1 MPINRVFARGDT
13 PHSSATHSE
22 LVRGLTRKFE
32 QELSEMVDEVGA
44 EEFTAARFR
53 RLLGDMGSL
62 LAGIGREAITQ
73 IVEDRDVAHTSVD
86 VGGQRL
92 RYRGLSEREWLTPFG
107 KITVLRRS
115 YRGDGRGA
123 ASVTPLDELCG
134 MQGRHMT
141 PDIEEMAAF
150 GAAMLTAN
158 EVEQLLA
165 KVLPQ
170 GPSATSIQ
178 NAVCRIGV
186 EIEARRDEIEDVIG
200 NECPLS
206 DKGDLLVISW
216 DGVMAPMR
224 QKGGVAWR
232 EASVGTVSVY
242 GQTERELN
250 KVDTRFLARMPES
263 GMKSLI
269 ANVAD
274 QVGRA
279 KKGRRFRDVVAI
291 CDGKETIWS
300 AAAPYAE
307 LTDATWILDF
317 YHASEN
323 LMKAA
328 VAIFG
333 ADNPEAAR
341 WHEKICAK
349 LQLDERGVDNAI
361 RSMRRYRRSLSDDC
375 AKERNVVKNTINYLR
390 LHRDRMRYA
399 EFLARGLPFGS
410 GPVESAAKNIVQARL
425 KRSGMRWSRD
435 GGQHVLDLRA
445 YLKSERW
452 EPMWSTLLNAA

>member
-1 MPINRVFARGDT
+1 
-13 PHSSATHSE
+13 
-22 LVRGLTRKFE
+22 
-32 QELSEMVDEVGA
+32 
-44 EEFTAARFR
+44 
-53 RLLGDMGSL
+53 MGSL

-73 IVEDRDVAHTSVD
+73 IVEDRDVAHASVE

-92 RYRGLSEREWLTPFG
+92 RYRGVSEREWLTPFG
-107 KITVLRRS
+107 KVTVLRRT

-123 ASVTPLDELCG
+123 ATATPLDELCG
-134 MQGRHMT
+134 MQGRYMT

-170 GPSATSIQ
+170 GPSATSVQ
-178 NAVCRIGV
+178 KVVCRIGAEV
-186 EIEARRDEIEDVIG
+186 DARRSEIEDAVAK
-200 NECPLS
+200 ERPLS
-206 DKGDLLVISW
+206 EKGDLLVMSW

-224 QKGGVAWR
+224 ERGGVAWR
-232 EASVGTVSVY
+232 EASVGTVSIY
-242 GQTERELN
+242 GQTD
-250 KVDTRFLARMPES
+250 KGPDKIDTRFLARMPES

-269 ANVAD
+269 ADVAD
-274 QVGRA
+274 QVSRA
-279 KKGRRFRDVVAI
+279 KKGRRFREVVAI
-291 CDGKETIWS
+291 CDGKDTIWS
-300 AAAPYAE
+300 AAAPHPE

-333 ADNPEAAR
+333 AENPEAAS

-361 RSMRRYRRSLSDDC
+361 RSMRRYRRSLPDDC
-375 AKERNVVKNTINYLR
+375 VKEKNVVKNAIAYLR

-399 EFLARGLPFGS
+399 EFLARGLPIGS

-425 KRSGMRWSRD
+425 KRSGMRWSRE
-435 GGQHVLDLRA
+435 GGQHVIDLRA

-452 EPMWSTLLNAA
+452 EPMWNALTNAA

>member
-1 MPINRVFARGDT
+1 MLNNNAFARGDA
-13 PHSSATHSE
+13 PHSSTTHSE
-22 LVRGLTRKFE
+22 LVGGLTRKFE
-32 QELSEMVDEVGA
+32 QQLSEMVEELGT
-44 EEFTAARFR
+44 EEFTAPRFR
-53 RLLGDMGSL
+53 HLLGGMVSL

-73 IVEDRDVAHTSVD
+73 ILEDRDVAHASVEVD
-86 VGGQRL
+86 GQRL

-107 KITVLRRS
+107 KITVLRRT

-123 ASVTPLDELCG
+123 ARATPLDERCG
-134 MQGRHMT
+134 MQGRYMT
-141 PDIEEMAAF
+141 PDVEEMVAF

-170 GPSATSIQ
+170 GPSATAIQ
-178 NAVCRIGV
+178 KTVCRIGV
-186 EIEARRDEIEDVIG
+186 EIEARRDEIEDAID
-200 NECPLS
+200 NERPLS
-206 DKGDLLVISW
+206 DKGDLLVMSW
-216 DGVMAPMR
+216 DGVMTSMR
-224 QKGGVAWR
+224 EEGGVAWR
-232 EASVGTVSVY
+232 ESSVGTVSVY
-242 GQTERELN
+242 GQTGQGPD

-269 ANVAD
+269 ASVAD
-274 QVGRA
+274 QVRRA
-279 KKGRRFRDVVAI
+279 KEGRHFREVVAV
-291 CDGKETIWS
+291 CDGKDTIWS
-300 AAAPYAE
+300 AAAPHPE

-333 ADNPEAAR
+333 ADNPEAAS

-361 RSMRRYRRSLSDDC
+361 RSMRRYRRLLPRDS
-375 AKERNVVKNTINYLR
+375 ARERRVVKNAINYFL

-399 EFLARGLPFGS
+399 EFIARGLPIGS

-435 GGQHVLDLRA
+435 GGQHVVDLRA
-445 YLKSERW
+445 YLKSDRW
-452 EPMWSTLLNAA
+452 EPMWNTITNAA

>member
-1 MPINRVFARGDT
+1 MAIHDAIARGNT
-13 PHSSATHSE
+13 PHSSTADSE
-22 LVRGLTRKFE
+22 LVGGLTRKFE
-32 QELSEMVDEVGA
+32 QQLSEMVEELGA
-44 EEFTAARFR
+44 EEFTPARFQR
-53 RLLGDMGSL
+53 VLGSL
-62 LAGIGREAITQ
+62 GSVLAGIGREAIAQ
-73 IVEDRDVAHTSVD
+73 IVEDRDLARASITVA
-86 VGGQRL
+86 GQRL
-92 RYRGLSEREWLTPFG
+92 RYRGRSEREWLTAFG
-107 KITVLRRS
+107 KVTVLRRR
-115 YRGDGRGA
+115 YRGEGPGA
-123 ASVTPLDELCG
+123 ASATPLDELCG
-134 MQGRHMT
+134 MQGRYMT
-141 PDIEEMAAF
+141 PDIEEMAALS
-150 GAAMLTAN
+150 AAMLTAN

-178 NAVCRIGV
+178 NAVCRIGA
-186 EIEARRDEIEDVIG
+186 EIEARRNEIEDAIDDDR
-200 NECPLS
+200 PLS
-206 DKGDLLVISW
+206 GKGDLLVTSW

-224 QKGGVAWR
+224 EESGVAWR
-232 EASVGTVSVY
+232 EASVGTISVY
-242 GQTERELN
+242 RQSNNGPD

-263 GMKSLI
+263 GMKSLV

-274 QVGRA
+274 QVARA
-279 KKGRRFRDVVAI
+279 KKSRSFREVVAI
-291 CDGKETIWS
+291 CDGKDTIWS
-300 AAAPYAE
+300 AAAPYPE

-333 ADNPEAAR
+333 ADNPEAAS

-349 LQLDERGVDNAI
+349 LQLDEHGVENAI
-361 RSMRRYRRSLSDDC
+361 RSMRRYRRWLPDDC
-375 AKERNVVKNTINYLR
+375 AKEKRIVKNAINYLR

-399 EFLARGLPFGS
+399 EFLARGLPIGS

-445 YLKSERW
+445 YLKSKRW
-452 EPMWSTLLNAA
+452 EPMWNTILKAA